1 MAKNPETS
9 VETEVVGSGVFD
21 TGVGA
26 SLDALVREEEA
37 TSIVESVGAISVIG
51 AQERAEIDM
60 QIATAKKY
68 PRSISRF
75 VKQARSLALAT
86 PQIAAQCSYAIPRGG
101 KTIVGASIR
110 LAEIVA
116 PSWGNC
122 RYGSR
127 VTDIGDRFVTVQGL
141 FYDLENNVAVTVDVK
156 RRITNSSGVRYNDD
170 MIQQTCQAAGSIGVR
185 NAIFR
190 GIPGGI
196 VEAIRLE
203 AEDVA
208 LGKKDGLTVQVGKAL
223 AYFKDEHKI
232 TAKKIFKT
240 LLVET
245 EKDITWGHV
254 SRLIGFRTSIE
265 SGESTAELIFADNPG
280 LAGQAPPT
288 EGRKPRTPRKT
299 DAQKKAES
307 EEKARLAKEAAENDA
322 GDGEGEKTEPL
333 LEEEPNTPEVD
344 PDAAEEGDGDKLE
357 EDDDGL
363 GI

>member
-1 MAKNPETS
+1 MTDEKKGTD
-9 VETEVVGSGVFD
+9 VVGSGVFD

-26 SLDALVREEEA
+26 ALDALVHEDDAVE
-37 TSIVESVGAISVIG
+37 IVESVGAISVIG

-60 QIATAKKY
+60 QIATAKRY

-86 PQIAAQCSYAIPRGG
+86 PQIAAQCSYALPRGG
-101 KTIVGASIR
+101 KTIVGPSIR

-127 VTDIGDRFVTVQGL
+127 VTDIGERFVTVQGL

-156 RRITNSSGVRYNDD
+156 RRITDKNKNRYNDD

-208 LGKKDGLTVQVGKAL
+208 LGKKDGLATQVGKAL

-232 TAKKIFKT
+232 TAKKIYKT
-240 LLVET
+240 LLVES

-265 SGESTAELIFADNPG
+265 SGESTADLIFADNPG
-280 LAGQAPPT
+280 VVGQAPPT
-288 EGRKPRTPRKT
+288 EGRKTRKPRKT
-299 DAQKKAES
+299 AAEKKAEAEAKA
-307 EEKARLAKEAAENDA
+307 EEERRTAEAAEKD
-322 GDGEGEKTEPL
+322 DGREEGADTA
-333 LEEEPNTPEVD
+333 TPEVEEANTKEID
-344 PDAAEEGDGDKLE
+344 PEADEVDDPE
-357 EDDDGL
+357 DDGL
-363 GI
+363 GLDL